1 MIFANQPGSFEKTHI
16 STLDSFAA
24 FSNDCTTIKHPSSL
38 LCDTLTLKVA
48 VQNVINASLPT
59 QLCHCIAEQL
69 RNETI
74 GIKMCHVRGMQDYF
88 LERKYNLLNV

>member
-1 MIFANQPGSFEKTHI
+1 MIFANQPGSFEKIHN

-24 FSNDCTTIKHPSSL
+24 FSNDCTTTKHPSSL

-48 VQNVINASLPT
+48 VQNVIDASLPK

-69 RNETI
+69 RHEPI
-74 GIKMCHVRGMQDYF
+74 RIKMCDVCGMQ
-88 LERKYNLLNV
+88 E